1 MATKPKKYRFKVL
14 IPTKTKEI
22 EKLFVYE
29 SLALSYDRAIHEM
42 EEHVREL
49 IDNEEF
55 EASEWKTER
64 RQFEFVLQRMLWF
77 LEETYNF
84 EKNLIKEA
92 GAGLLAKYPSQNSG
106 ASGRRGTITAEVKAK
121 VKTLVL
127 DGRSGAEV
135 AAALGISLPS
145 VQNIKKEFGLMKR

>member
-1 MATKPKKYRFKVL
+1 
-14 IPTKTKEI
+14 
-22 EKLFVYE
+22 
-29 SLALSYDRAIHEM
+29 M